1 MKMPPLMALLM
12 GAIAGTVAAFIFQ
25 TDHYNYQVILNALGD
40 GFSIE
45 SGNAD
50 VDRLLN
56 RGGIMGMMSTVSLA
70 LLALGL
76 GEMLQR
82 MGILSAVL
90 SKMEVFIKSPRSLV
104 LTTLATCLVTTLLT
118 ASQYIAILL
127 PGQVMKNA
135 YTRLGVQK
143 RVLSRTL
150 EDGGTIFTFLVPW
163 STTGIFVS
171 GVLDVEVMDYF
182 PYAFLAIICPCI
194 AIFYAITGIAI
205 FKEDKTEKI
214 QNA

>member
-1 MKMPPLMALLM
+1 MELTILPVFSRRE
-12 GAIAGTVAAFIFQ
+12 AIPARRPVSYT
-25 TDHYNYQVILNALGD
+25 HLVILNALGD

-104 LTTLATCLVTTLLT
+104 LTTLRCV
-118 ASQYIAILL
+118 
-127 PGQVMKNA
+127 
-135 YTRLGVQK
+135 
-143 RVLSRTL
+143 
-150 EDGGTIFTFLVPW
+150 
-163 STTGIFVS
+163 
-171 GVLDVEVMDYF
+171 
-182 PYAFLAIICPCI
+182 
-194 AIFYAITGIAI
+194 
-205 FKEDKTEKI
+205 
-214 QNA
+214 